1 MGTSKEIKL
10 VVSDKNDRNQNNMN
24 LYKSN
29 DSSSISECCILLEI
43 NREDLP
49 DVLKKINSSSERVQL
64 IRARLETL
72 LEEDKA
78 SFEACQTVEQYENY
92 MSTWADG
99 LYHDKAQVAI
109 DKLKKKAEELAY
121 YQRHKNSICGLKSYI
136 KRYPEG
142 EYIPEAQVCL
152 KKKRKI
158 RKICN
163 IILLIIALIVA
174 VIVCLL
180 NYHPVSFLNVPDVIS
195 FEKRGGENRIRIYT
209 DAIDS
214 NVEVLAASDWIRV
227 DKTHDSW
234 SVIAVPNT
242 EAARSASVTVKS
254 YSSFFGKQFDCIIRT
269 IKLSQNSGLPTFL
282 ETNISKVVFDK
293 YGKCSSSDIIAKT
306 DGCELQISNSSS
318 WLDINKDI
326 KEDGDN
332 TVASIKLSTGI
343 NKGNT
348 KTADLVISCKNYVKH
363 IIVTQESGLST
374 YFRLGK
380 TSITAGEDGSGYS
393 SYYPIDIFTDGTS
406 WSVKSAP
413 SWVTTEATDK
423 LLKVYIGAN
432 SGKNKRGTITVMSNN
447 GDTRD
452 ISVFQ
457 YGDPSNF
464 RAAKST
470 IRFGTDS
477 DYEYVTI
484 HNDSRKSLSVSE
496 NESWITISVIDK
508 NEIKISCFRNYDD
521 PPRSGIVYVNCG
533 GEQLSISVRQ
543 EGWETCEYCGGD
555 GEASCPNIFR
565 SGWMV
570 GNHAYSYDW
579 VNGQHV
585 LRDVYTVWD
594 PWTGIPIPRA
604 DINLCPDCG
613 GNGRVNCSK
622 CKEGKIKKSY

>member
-1 MGTSKEIKL
+1 MIEE
-10 VVSDKNDRNQNNMN
+10 KNYKKHKNALKMDI
-24 LYKSN
+24 YKSGEN
-29 DSSSISECCILLEI
+29 SSISECCILLEI

-49 DVLKKINSSSERVQL
+49 DVLKKINSPSERVQL

-78 SFEACQTVEQYENY
+78 AFEACQTIEQYENY

-99 LYHDKAQVAI
+99 LYHDKAQLAI
-109 DKLKKKAEELAY
+109 DKLKKEAEELAY

-142 EYIPEAQVCL
+142 EYIPEAQACL

-180 NYHPVSFLNVPDVIS
+180 NYHPVSFLNVPDEIS
-195 FEKRGGENRIRIYT
+195 FEKRGGENIIRIYT

-214 NVEVLAASDWIRV
+214 NVEVLEASDWIRV
-227 DKTHDSW
+227 DKTYDSW
-234 SVIAVPNT
+234 SVIAAPNT
-242 EAARSASVTVKS
+242 EADRSASITVKS
-254 YSSFFGKQFDCIIRT
+254 YSSFFGKQFDCIVGT
-269 IKLSQNSGLPTFL
+269 IKLSQKSGLPTFL

-306 DGCELQISNSSS
+306 DGCELKISNPAS
-318 WLDINKDI
+318 WLNVNKDI

-332 TVASIKLSTGI
+332 TVGNIKLSTGI

-363 IIVTQESGLST
+363 ITVTQQSGLAT
-374 YFRLGK
+374 YFRLGT
-380 TSITAGEDGSGYS
+380 TSLTVGEDGSGYS
-393 SYYPIDIFTDGTS
+393 SYYPIDIYTDGTS

-413 SWVTTEATDK
+413 SWVTTETTDK

-432 SGKNKRGTITVMSNN
+432 SGKTKRGTITVMSNN
-447 GDTRD
+447 GDTRE

-464 RAAKST
+464 RASKST
-470 IRFGTDS
+470 VRFGTGS

-484 HNDSRKSLSVSE
+484 YNDSRKNLSISE
-496 NESWITISVIDK
+496 DESWITTSVIDK
-508 NEIKISCFRNYDD
+508 NQIKISCFRNYDD

-533 GEQLSISVRQ
+533 GERLSISVRQ
-543 EGWETCEYCGGD
+543 EGWEQCSSCGGD
-555 GEASCPNIFR
+555 GKKACPNLYRNSWIN
-565 SGWMV
+565 
-570 GNHAYSYDW
+570 GNHAYMYDW
-579 VNGQHV
+579 INGQHV
-585 LRDVYTVWD
+585 FKHIYTAVD
-594 PWTGIPIPRA
+594 PWTGIPYPKA
-604 DINLCPDCG
+604 DIEPCPDCG
-613 GNGRVNCSK
+613 GDGNVKCSACDGK
-622 CKEGKIKKSY
+622 GKIKKTY